1 MQAYIARRL
10 LQTVYVIVA
19 LSVVIFVIMRLV
31 PGDPAAMRLGKEATV
46 EALED
51 ERRALGLDKPIH
63 TQYFNWVRDI
73 LRGDFG
79 VSWISHQPALDL
91 VWEKFKRTVPLAVSA
106 TLVGLLIAL
115 PLGIISG
122 IKPYSWIDN
131 FATSF
136 SLFGIAIPSF
146 WTGLMLI
153 LFFAVQLGWLPTSGY
168 GPPGEGLQLRYLILP
183 SVALGIQ
190 LSAGLARFMRSG
202 MLDVMN
208 TDYIR
213 TARAKGLSERRVIV
227 RHALRTALL
236 SVVTIFVLNF
246 GAMLGGALVTEQV
259 FRWPGVG
266 LLLVGAINNRDYGVV
281 QAAVLFIALVYVL
294 ANLIA
299 DLSYG
304 FLDPRIRYD

>member
-1 MQAYIARRL
+1 MQVYIARRL
-10 LQTVYVIVA
+10 LQTVYVVIA
-19 LSVVIFVIMRLV
+19 MSIFIFVVMRLV
-31 PGDPAAMRLGKEATV
+31 PGDPVLMRLGLEATDEAV
-46 EALED
+46 EQ
-51 ERRALGLDKPIH
+51 EREAMGLNKPIYV
-63 TQYFNWVRDI
+63 QYAIWAGRVI
-73 LRGDFG
+73 RGDFG
-79 VSWISHQPALDL
+79 DSWINHQPALGL
-91 VWEKFKRTVPLAVSA
+91 VWEKFKRTVPLALSA
-106 TLVGLLIAL
+106 TLVGLLIAI

-136 SLFGIAIPSF
+136 ALFGVAIPSF
-146 WTGLMLI
+146 WVGIMLI

-168 GPPGEGLQLRYLILP
+168 GPPGEALQLKYLILP
-183 SVALGIQ
+183 SIALGIQ
-190 LSAGLARFMRSG
+190 LSASLARFMRSG

-213 TARAKGLSERRVIV
+213 TARSKGLMERRVII
-227 RHALRTALL
+227 RHALKNALL
-236 SVVTIFVLNF
+236 PVVTIFALQF
-246 GAMLGGALVTEQV
+246 GSLLGGALVTEQV

-266 LLLVGAINNRDYGVV
+266 LLLVTAINNRDYGVA
-281 QAAVLFIALVYVL
+281 QAAVLFIALIYVA